1 MYKKIEAL
9 FSSFLAEDAPP
20 IKRAIV
26 VVIGIMMAFIIL
38 EAWTGIFCNP
48 LKAMPNMPNAYY
60 IYQMKPNLSHS
71 TTATGSV
78 SKGSVSTNQDGF
90 RVTGITVKKPPGVLR
105 VLCLGDS
112 VTFGLDVS
120 DDETYPYY
128 LQKRLSSD
136 YPGREIQVI
145 NTGCPGY
152 TIVQGLEL
160 LTRKGL
166 CYEPDIIIA
175 GFSHHEFQ
183 AASKTDL
190 QRISSPESVKR
201 TKSLLYRSAFYLMLR
216 RIITPSSEYIGT
228 PRDVEVA
235 EGKAVMRVP
244 VDDYKKAL
252 QELIDIAARKKIA
265 LIFINLPNPGVV
277 LRQQEDEHHVVL
289 NDSVEKNESYFIDL
303 HVELLLYKQNYE
315 YTLMQDLVHPNP
327 CGNKVVADIIANYLK
342 VENIIADTTKEYN
355 PHRQPS
361 AKVEASRNGADRT
374 TGEDL
379 KSLTDRPKEGA
390 PAGGQAGTPEQSK

>member
-9 FSSFLAEDAPP
+9 FSSFFRENAPP
-20 IKRAIV
+20 IKRAV
-26 VVIGIMMAFIIL
+26 VIVIGIIMAFIIL
-38 EAWTGIFCNP
+38 EAWARIFCNP

-60 IYQMKPNLSHS
+60 MYQMKPNLSHS
-71 TTATGSV
+71 TIATGSI

-112 VTFGLDVS
+112 VTFGLDVN

-128 LQKRLSSD
+128 LQKRLSLD

-160 LTRKGL
+160 FTRKGL

-228 PRDVEVA
+228 PRDVEIA
-235 EGKAVMRVP
+235 EGKALMRVP

-277 LRQQEDEHHVVL
+277 LRQQEDEHHAVL
-289 NDSVEKNESYFIDL
+289 NDCVEKNECYFIDL

-342 VENIIADTTKEYN
+342 VENIIADTAKEHN
-355 PHRQPS
+355 PQRQPS
-361 AKVEASRNGADRT
+361 TKVEDPRSGA
-374 TGEDL
+374 G
-379 KSLTDRPKEGA
+379 RPTEA
-390 PAGGQAGTPEQSK
+390 PSAGGQAGTPEQSK